1 MLCSRRAEGG
11 EEGGTAAWAASVQRT
26 QWKPQSSENQAS
38 VYSKPW
44 EAPPHQ
50 EKDRGLL
57 CLTGQG
63 RVLRIHEQSSVG
75 PTSLGSVVLPSSPS
89 FFSSKS
95 PGRAAS
101 SGHLKTHISEVRMDT
116 ALFLIGGG
124 GGGEERTRAPGSS
137 AQIPNTH
144 KRPGLLSVKSQAW
157 KKGVTGRQGYFSERA
172 GAAEGAWWRKMIESR
187 CWPCHPQRTAGMKEP
202 SPPWV

>member
-1 MLCSRRAEGG
+1 MGQRMLCSRRAEGG
-11 EEGGTAAWAASVQRT
+11 KEGGTAAWAASVQRT

-63 RVLRIHEQSSVG
+63 RVLRIHE

-89 FFSSKS
+89 FFSSES
-95 PGRAAS
+95 SGRAVS
-101 SGHLKTHISEVRMDT
+101 SEHLKTHIPEVRMDT
-116 ALFLIGGG
+116 ALFLIGAVGRRWGG
-124 GGGEERTRAPGSS
+124 NQSFWELCSD
-137 AQIPNTH
+137 
-144 KRPGLLSVKSQAW
+144 SQH
-157 KKGVTGRQGYFSERA
+157 S
-172 GAAEGAWWRKMIESR
+172 
-187 CWPCHPQRTAGMKEP
+187 
-202 SPPWV
+202 